1 MIIFGTRG
9 IGRQIG
15 SGSFNCPRC
24 VPSQPYSHKSVR
36 RYFTLYFIPLIP
48 LGAAGDYVECGAC
61 AGTFGRDVL
70 NYNPELER
78 ADLAVSYRQMLVFM
92 LVHLNRCRSD
102 ELTVLQEVLAEIFL
116 IEVSADLIANDARH
130 ASQSDVT
137 LDAYLKRAVGKL
149 NDDGR
154 QGLLALLRRILVR
167 VSPLDEAEKNKFYEV
182 GSAIG
187 VPKRYIGQIL
197 DGLME

>member
-1 MIIFGTRG
+1 M
-9 IGRQIG
+9 
-15 SGSFNCPRC
+15 
-24 VPSQPYSHKSVR
+24 
-36 RYFTLYFIPLIP
+36 
-48 LGAAGDYVECGAC
+48 
-61 AGTFGRDVL
+61 
-70 NYNPELER
+70 
-78 ADLAVSYRQMLVFM
+78 
-92 LVHLNRCRSD
+92 
-102 ELTVLQEVLAEIFL
+102 

-167 VSPLDEAEKNKFYEV
+167 VSRLDEAEKNKFYEV